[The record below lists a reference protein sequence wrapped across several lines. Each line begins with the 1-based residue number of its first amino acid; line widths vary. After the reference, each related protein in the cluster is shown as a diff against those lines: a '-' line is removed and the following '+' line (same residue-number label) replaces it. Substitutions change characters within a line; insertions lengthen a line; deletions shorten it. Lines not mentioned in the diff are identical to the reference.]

1 MRRNQGDH
9 LKWNEVKAGII
20 EFIISNNGPVPEP
33 EIRDFLGE
41 KYKIKDQGNIK
52 KHLRDLQY
60 HPYSC
65 IEKIPGKKGYA
76 NRWDI
81 KQIENLKNIRLHF
94 PEIRL
99 NIHTKSVQII
109 LYERRGTT
117 RLTCGAKLP
126 IKLNLSVSFFD
137 ICLKYEIE
145 TLCTKADEILTLSR
159 SAALWKKALTTQAPT
174 YKLYNR
180 FMKIILKKPNIWLD
194 VYSECINNLLKSEM
208 CQASLKLSTDI
219 RIPEKTFQKVIR
231 EVFPLRDKFL
241 TGDDFLF
248 RDKFLTRDEKES
260 IQNEIYEQGYKI
272 MIKQISTDI
281 AQEIMDMKLS
291 KEMHMEFLKIT
302 DEILVEQ
309 LANIVKKISEEI
321 YNRILLEKDW
331 DAVHLE
337 MKEIVDLKRQN
348 AIISLELLFD
358 HCFQRDIL
366 EGTVSIEEKKFM
378 FEQQKF
384 FREMDLKMDQKR
396 QPTVTVQ
403 EFYNFI
409 RDYFKKNE
417 VELSKVIIS

>member
-1 MRRNQGDH
+1 
-9 LKWNEVKAGII
+9 
-20 EFIISNNGPVPEP
+20 
-33 EIRDFLGE
+33 
-41 KYKIKDQGNIK
+41 
-52 KHLRDLQY
+52 
-60 HPYSC
+60 
-65 IEKIPGKKGYA
+65 
-76 NRWDI
+76 
-81 KQIENLKNIRLHF
+81 
-94 PEIRL
+94 
-99 NIHTKSVQII
+99 
-109 LYERRGTT
+109 
-117 RLTCGAKLP
+117 
-126 IKLNLSVSFFD
+126 
-137 ICLKYEIE
+137 
-145 TLCTKADEILTLSR
+145 
-159 SAALWKKALTTQAPT
+159 
-174 YKLYNR
+174 
-180 FMKIILKKPNIWLD
+180 
-194 VYSECINNLLKSEM
+194 M

-337 MKEIVDLKRQN
+337 MKEIADLKRQN

-396 QPTVTVQ
+396 PPTVTVQ